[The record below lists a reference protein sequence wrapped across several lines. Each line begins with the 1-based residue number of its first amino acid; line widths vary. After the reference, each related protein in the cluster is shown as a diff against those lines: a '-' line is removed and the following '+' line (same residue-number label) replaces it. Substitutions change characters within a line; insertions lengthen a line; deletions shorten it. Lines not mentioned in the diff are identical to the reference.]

1 MARKS
6 HHVVPAPN
14 GGWNVKKGG
23 AERASKHFD
32 NKKEAE
38 KWGKEVSENQGT
50 EFYVHRR
57 DGTIERKTSHDKS

>member
-1 MARKS
+1 MAGKS

-14 GGWNVKKGG
+14 GGWNVIKGG

-38 KWGKEVSENQGT
+38 KWGKEVSE
-50 EFYVHRR
+50 
-57 DGTIERKTSHDKS
+57 